1 MATLAE
7 KLEKIK
13 SPKLQNQHHTAV
25 VLSAV
30 EDTLRD
36 QKADFS
42 STAYFAALLALLSQ
56 SLSAEQGIVNKDLAT
71 SVVYLLDITTT
82 YVPEPILRSKFSQIL
97 TSLAP
102 ALSLPEIEAPLLRPS
117 IGCLES
123 LLIAQDAAAWSLPH
137 TAIGPRRATAGL
149 LSLSVDHRPKVRKR
163 AQEALIKV
171 LKTPPPS
178 PSLDH
183 PAADMCAES
192 AMKTLSDSITAA
204 SKQKK
209 GKRDANSHENHEP
222 LIIHSLQLVK
232 TLASASGGWPS
243 KKIESLCELLMNA
256 SRSSNEYIT
265 MGAFE
270 VFEAIFE
277 GMADEFSSSKLPR
290 LLDAI
295 AELKPAQN
303 DSQLLPPWIA
313 VLSRGYDVSAQINP
327 EDTFEKLP
335 GLFQL
340 ISGFLASPSHNIRI
354 SASECLISFLHNC
367 IPNSVIIE
375 PSVYDEKTL
384 EKLAHATADLLSV
397 KYQAAW
403 MEVFNVCSAM
413 FDCYKWQSS
422 PFLVEIVSTVGEL
435 RSNESF
441 HGKKEADGVLSS
453 AIEAMGPE
461 AILEILPLN
470 IIEQKKGQ
478 PGRVWMLPILRD
490 SVTNTNLRHFRSEM
504 VPLSEALYQK
514 IVDFGAAE
522 KSVEVKI
529 FETLVQQTWGI
540 LPGYC
545 ELPLDLVEAF
555 DQSFAELLS
564 NVLYKQTELRVEV
577 CRALQNL
584 VESNQAILSVEAEQD
599 DLILQRRITKAAA
612 TKNIEHLSGFASN
625 LLAVLFNVY
634 SQTLPHHR
642 GYILQ
647 CINAYLS
654 ITPEQELNETFTR
667 VITMLES
674 SLTEEQKEAPA
685 PQGSSAKMPPTSH
698 TLIDL
703 VIAMSI
709 YLPRSSF
716 AGLFGMAAAILNGS
730 SPNPDQQLIKKA
742 YKLIPRLASTETGR
756 EALNERSGELHALML
771 ATSDKTPASGRRDR
785 MLAIHELITH
795 LPTSDLHFI
804 PSILSEV
811 VLGCKESNEKARTAA
826 FDLLIHL
833 ANRTCD
839 EERNPAGTV
848 IRNSLVPHMPDDS
861 PDAPAT
867 IEEFFTMVSAG
878 LAGSSPHMVAA
889 SVTALSRLFFEY
901 QSKLKPEILGDL
913 VQTVELFLTSN
924 NREIV
929 RSVLGFVKVAV
940 VILPDEALRPRL
952 SALVPNLMAWNKEH
966 KGRLRSKVK
975 GIIDRL
981 VRRFGAPLM
990 EALVGEE
997 DRKLVVNI
1005 RKQRERNKRKKKE
1018 GGADED
1024 EDDEDEEKAGA
1035 QQSGNAFDKAVY
1047 GSDSDSDDESDD
1059 GASDVDVDG
1068 GQARIKA
1075 TGGRKKGQSTQY
1087 IRETSPEDNPLDLL
1101 APDALA
1107 NISTTKPSDRF
1118 LNTGPGSKKKRNAK
1132 FDADGRLILGND
1144 DANADVEMGGAGEG
1158 SGGVNAYLAAVSGPD
1173 AVRRGQKGKV
1183 KMGQAKR
1190 GHDEMDLDDDEAAAV
1205 GENLRSK
1212 GPGRRGLGA
1221 PKTPGVPDGRVEK
1234 RFSPGGR
1241 GGRGGGRGGD
1251 RGFGRGGGR
1260 GGDRGG
1266 FGGRGGGRGGD
1277 RGGFGGRGGGR
1288 GGDRGGFG
1296 GRGGGRGGDRG
1307 GFGGRGGGR
1316 GGDRGGFG
1324 GRGGGGRGQRR

>member
-1 MATLAE
+1 V
-7 KLEKIK
+7 
-13 SPKLQNQHHTAV
+13 QTAV

-71 SVVYLLDITTT
+71 SVVYLLDITTG
-82 YVPEPILRSKFSQIL
+82 YVPAPILRAKFSQIL
-97 TSLAP
+97 TGLAP
-102 ALSLPEIEAPLLRPS
+102 ALSLPEVEAPLLRPS

-123 LLIAQDAAAWSLPH
+123 LLIAQDAAAWNLPY
-137 TAIGPRRATAGL
+137 TQIGPRRATAGL
-149 LSLSVDHRPKVRKR
+149 LSLSVDHRPKVRKG
-163 AQEALIKV
+163 AQDALVKV
-171 LKTPPPS
+171 LKNPPPS

-192 AMKTLSDSITAA
+192 AMKTLSDSIATA

-209 GKRDANSHENHEP
+209 GKHDAHKENHEP

-232 TLASASGGWPS
+232 TIATASGGWPS
-243 KKIESLCELLMNA
+243 KKIEPLCELLMNA

-270 VFEAIFE
+270 VFEVIFE

-290 LLDAI
+290 LLEAI
-295 AELKPAQN
+295 SELKPAQN

-313 VLSRGYDVSAQINP
+313 VLSRGYDVSAQISP
-327 EDTFEKLP
+327 EDTFQKLP
-335 GLFQL
+335 ELFQL
-340 ISGFLASPSHNIRI
+340 ISGFLASPSHNIRV

-367 IPNSVIIE
+367 IPNSVIVD

-384 EKLAHATADLLSV
+384 EKLAKAAADLLSV

-413 FDCYKWQSS
+413 FDCFKWRSS
-422 PFLVEIVSTVGEL
+422 PFLVNLVATIGEL

-453 AIEAMGPE
+453 AIEAMGP
-461 AILEILPLN
+461 AAVLEVLPLN
-470 IIEQKKGQ
+470 IIEQKNGQ

-490 SVTNTNLRHFRSEM
+490 SVTNTNLRHFRSEF
-504 VPLSEALYQK
+504 VPLSEAMYQK
-514 IVDFGAAE
+514 MVDFRSAE
-522 KSVEVKI
+522 KHVETKI

-564 NVLYKQTELRVEV
+564 NVLYKQAELRVDI

-584 VESNQAILSVEAEQD
+584 VESNQAILSLEGEEE

-612 TKNIEHLSGFASN
+612 TKNIAHLAGFASN

-634 SQTLPHHR
+634 SQTLPHLR

-654 ITPEQELNETFTR
+654 ITPEAELNETFSR
-667 VITMLES
+667 VTSMLES
-674 SLTEEQKEAPA
+674 SLAEEQQQQQEAPQ
-685 PQGSSAKMPPTSH
+685 QGQTNKMPPTSH

-709 YLPRSSF
+709 YLPRTSF
-716 AGLFGMAAAILNGS
+716 SGLFAMAAAILNGT

-742 YKLIPRLASTETGR
+742 YKLIPRLASTETGSA
-756 EALNERSGELHALML
+756 ALQERSGELQALML
-771 ATSDKTPASGRRDR
+771 ATTDKTPASGRRDR

-833 ANRTCD
+833 SHRVTDA
-839 EERNPAGTV
+839 ERNPEGTV

-889 SVTALSRLFFEY
+889 SVTALSRLFFEFHA
-901 QSKLKPEILGDL
+901 KLRPEVLSDL
-913 VQTVELFLTSN
+913 VATVELFLTSN

-940 VILPDEALRPRL
+940 VVLPDEALRPRL

-990 EALVGEE
+990 ESLVGED

-1018 GGADED
+1018 GAAG
-1024 EDDEDEEKAGA
+1024 EDDEEEEKPA
-1035 QQSGNAFDKAVY
+1035 QQQAGNAFDKAVY
-1047 GSDSDSDDESDD
+1047 GSDSDDSDDEFDD
-1059 GASDVDVDG
+1059 DASEIDVDETGV
-1068 GQARIKA
+1068 ARIK
-1075 TGGRKKGQSTQY
+1075 GKGPGSRKKTQSTQY
-1087 IRETSPEDNPLDLL
+1087 IRETSPDDNPLDLL

-1107 NISTTKPSDRF
+1107 NISTTKPSLRF
-1118 LNTGPGSKKKRNAK
+1118 LNTGPGSKRKRNAK
-1132 FDADGRLILGND
+1132 FDADGRLIVGD
-1144 DANADVEMGGAGEG
+1144 DAADDVEMDGAAPGGGI
-1158 SGGVNAYLAAVSGPD
+1158 NAYLEAVSGPD

-1190 GHDEMDLDDDEAAAV
+1190 GGDAMDLDEDDDTAIKEKIQ
-1205 GENLRSK
+1205 G
-1212 GPGRRGLGA
+1212 GRRGLGA
-1221 PKTPGVPDGRVEK
+1221 PKSHGSPDGGRIEK
-1234 RFSPGGR
+1234 RRTPFKGKGGGMKGDGARGAR
-1241 GGRGGGRGGD
+1241 GGARG
-1251 RGFGRGGGR
+1251 
-1260 GGDRGG
+1260 RGG
-1266 FGGRGGGRGGD
+1266 FGGGRG
-1277 RGGFGGRGGGR
+1277 RGSSSRGRGR
-1288 GGDRGGFG
+1288 GSR
-1296 GRGGGRGGDRG
+1296 
-1307 GFGGRGGGR
+1307 
-1316 GGDRGGFG
+1316 
-1324 GRGGGGRGQRR
+1324 

>member
-42 STAYFAALLALLSQ
+42 PTAYFAALLALLSQ

-71 SVVYLLDITTT
+71 SVVYLLDITTAF
-82 YVPEPILRSKFSQIL
+82 VPAPILRSKFSQIL

-102 ALSLPEIEAPLLRPS
+102 ALSLPEVEAPLLRPS

-123 LLIAQDAAAWSLPH
+123 LLIAQDAPAWNLPH

-171 LKTPPPS
+171 IKTPPPS

-192 AMKTLSDSITAA
+192 AMKTLGDSIAAA

-209 GKRDANSHENHEP
+209 GRHDSQREAHEP

-232 TLASASGGWPS
+232 TIATASGGWPS
-243 KKIESLCELLMNA
+243 KKIEALCELLMNA
-256 SRSSNEYIT
+256 SRSTNEYIT

-270 VFEAIFE
+270 VFEVIFE

-295 AELKPAQN
+295 SELKPAQN

-313 VLSRGYDVSAQINP
+313 VLSRGYDVSSQISP

-335 GLFQL
+335 ELFQM
-340 ISGFLASPSHNIRI
+340 IAGFLASPSHNIRV

-367 IPNSVIIE
+367 IPKSVIID
-375 PSVYDEKTL
+375 PSVYDEKTM
-384 EKLAHATADLLSV
+384 EKLARCASDLLSV

-413 FDCYKWQSS
+413 FDCYKWRSS
-422 PFLVEIVSTVGEL
+422 PFLVDIVLTVGEL
-435 RSNESF
+435 RTNESF
-441 HGKKEADGVLSS
+441 HGKKEADAVLGS
-453 AIEAMGPE
+453 AIEAMGP
-461 AILEILPLN
+461 AAVLEILPLN
-470 IIEQKKGQ
+470 IIQQQNGQ

-490 SVTNTNLRHFRSEM
+490 NVTNTNLAHFRSEF

-514 IVDFGAAE
+514 MTDFQSAE
-522 KSVEVKI
+522 KHVEAKI

-545 ELPLDLVEAF
+545 ELPLDVTESF

-564 NVLYKQTELRVEV
+564 NVLYKQTELRVEI

-584 VESNQAILSVEAEQD
+584 VESNQAILSVESEED

-612 TKNIEHLSGFASN
+612 AKNIAYLAGFASN

-654 ITPEQELNETFTR
+654 ITPESELNETFTR
-667 VITMLES
+667 VTTMLEE
-674 SLTEEQKEAPA
+674 SLAMEQNNPVKPD
-685 PQGSSAKMPPTSH
+685 PSNKMPPTSH

-716 AGLFGMAAAILNGS
+716 SGLFAMAAAILNGS

-742 YKLIPRLASTETGR
+742 YKLIPRLASTETGSA
-756 EALNERSGELHALML
+756 ALQERSSELQALML
-771 ATSDKTPASGRRDR
+771 ATIDKTPASGRRDR

-804 PSILSEV
+804 PAIMSEV

-833 ANRTCD
+833 SRRATD
-839 EERNPAGTV
+839 DERNPPGTV
-848 IRNSLVPHMPDDS
+848 IRNSLVSHMPDDS

-889 SVTALSRLFFEY
+889 SVTALSRLFFEFHT
-901 QSKLKPEILGDL
+901 KLRPEVVTDL

-940 VILPDEALRPRL
+940 VVLPDETLRPRL
-952 SALVPNLMAWNKEH
+952 STLVPNLMAWNKEH

-990 EALVGEE
+990 ESLVGEA

-1018 GGADED
+1018 GAAGSDD
-1024 EDDEDEEKAGA
+1024 EDDEDKPKD
-1035 QQSGNAFDKAVY
+1035 QQPNNAFDKAVY
-1047 GSDSDSDDESDD
+1047 GSDSDDSDSDDD
-1059 GASDVDVDG
+1059 ASEIDVDEAG
-1068 GQARIKA
+1068 TARIK
-1075 TGGRKKGQSTQY
+1075 GRAGAKNKRSQQSNQY
-1087 IRETSPEDNPLDLL
+1087 IRELSPEDNPLDLL

-1107 NISTTKPSDRF
+1107 NISTTKPSLRF
-1118 LNTGPGSKKKRNAK
+1118 LNTGPGSKRKHAAK
-1132 FDADGRLILGND
+1132 YDADGKLILGD
-1144 DANADVEMGGAGEG
+1144 DAAPTASDDVEMSGAG
-1158 SGGVNAYLAAVSGPD
+1158 SAGGINAYLAAVSGPD

-1190 GHDEMDLDDDEAAAV
+1190 GGDAMDLDDEEEAAL
-1205 GENLRSK
+1205 NQDMRNK
-1212 GPGRRGLGA
+1212 GPQSGRRGLGA
-1221 PKTPGVPDGRVEK
+1221 PKTPGAPGAGRIEK
-1234 RFSPGGR
+1234 HRSPGGGR
-1241 GGRGGGRGGD
+1241 GGGGRGGGGRGGGRGAP
-1251 RGFGRGGGR
+1251 RGGPRGGGGSRGGFNRGGGR

-1266 FGGRGGGRGGD
+1266 RGRGRW
-1277 RGGFGGRGGGR
+1277 
-1288 GGDRGGFG
+1288 
-1296 GRGGGRGGDRG
+1296 
-1307 GFGGRGGGR
+1307 
-1316 GGDRGGFG
+1316 
-1324 GRGGGGRGQRR
+1324 